1 MKCPRCNSA
10 TKVTDGRQR
19 MTGWKRT
26 RKCIECGFK
35 VRTTEVYAEHPSQT
49 PLMTRSEENIQRI
62 SEENIQRIKKQAEKL
77 KIKLMED

>member
-49 PLMTRSEENIQRI
+49 PLVTR

>member
-49 PLMTRSEENIQRI
+49 PLMT
-62 SEENIQRIKKQAEKL
+62 L